1 MLKYLIKLQELL
13 SLVMILC
20 WLYQHKRPTDFYWIQ
35 CLQSSENLNIIMD
48 VVLYFCQH
56 YTQFLPLNPT
66 QWTFVQYF
74 LINTIICFNFSNCSR
89 QFDVCDFSFSKTDG
103 VNHLFSLR
111 SPCCRAESC
120 SAGRGLRWA
129 DLLRSTVSNTSTHP
143 RDRTESSS
151 RLHDPCLIFRKYKP
165 QELNSFSF

>member
-20 WLYQHKRPTDFYWIQ
+20 WLYQYKRPTNFYWIQ
-35 CLQSSENLNIIMD
+35 CLQSSENINIIMD

-74 LINTIICFNFSNCSR
+74 FNKYYN
-89 QFDVCDFSFSKTDG
+89 
-103 VNHLFSLR
+103 LF
-111 SPCCRAESC
+111 
-120 SAGRGLRWA
+120 
-129 DLLRSTVSNTSTHP
+129 
-143 RDRTESSS
+143 
-151 RLHDPCLIFRKYKP
+151 
-165 QELNSFSF
+165 